1 MKPGDIVETPDG
13 PGVIVMINSARE
25 SASVKLD
32 SGDVRSYP
40 LNQLTVTESG
50 ATPPTVPR

>member
-13 PGVIVMINSARE
+13 PGVIVLINSARE

-50 ATPPTVPR
+50 TPPPTVPR